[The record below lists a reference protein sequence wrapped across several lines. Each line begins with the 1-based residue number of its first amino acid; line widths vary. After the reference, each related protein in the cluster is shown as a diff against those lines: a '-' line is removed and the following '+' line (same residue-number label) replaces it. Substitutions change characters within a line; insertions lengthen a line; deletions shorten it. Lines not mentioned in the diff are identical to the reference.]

1 MSETQKEHGIH
12 ETRVEMTEVVLP
24 QFTNSLGNVFGGQ
37 IVSWIDICAAVAAQR
52 HCRQVVVTAS
62 IDELHFIE
70 PVKQGDVVILKG
82 QINAAFNTSME
93 IGVTV
98 DSEDPLTG
106 ERRKA
111 VKAYLTY
118 VALDR
123 HGRPQK
129 VPSLVL
135 KTDEDKRRNTEAK
148 ERRQSRLNQ
157 RAERIKSRKSS

>member
-1 MSETQKEHGIH
+1 MQRS
-12 ETRVEMTEVVLP
+12 LP
-24 QFTNSLGNVFGGQ
+24 
-37 IVSWIDICAAVAAQR
+37 R

-82 QINAAFNTSME
+82 QVNAAFNTSME

-98 DSEDPLTG
+98 DNSEDPLTG
-106 ERRKA
+106 LRRKA

-129 VPSLVL
+129 VPALTLSSE
-135 KTDEDKRRNTEAK
+135 EDKRRNAEAI
-148 ERRQSRLNQ
+148 ERRQARLDQ
-157 RAERIKSRKSS
+157 KAERIRAEPTRD